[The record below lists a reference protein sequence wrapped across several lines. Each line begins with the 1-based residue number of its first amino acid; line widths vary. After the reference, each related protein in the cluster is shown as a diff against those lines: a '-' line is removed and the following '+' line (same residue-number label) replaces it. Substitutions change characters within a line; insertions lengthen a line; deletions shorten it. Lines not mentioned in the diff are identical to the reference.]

1 MSGFPPSEWVV
12 FRKKR
17 RALDSID
24 RECCLLDGFRAA
36 VSEPRDPIDP
46 ASTDEQVAG
55 RHDQQG
61 LVSLAFGLR
70 AVPESGSALLMSVGL
85 AGLALAGRR
94 GRAEGSSRARH
105 RYQHATV
112 R

>member
-1 MSGFPPSEWVV
+1 VV

-24 RECCLLDGFRAA
+24 RECCLLAAFRAA
-36 VSEPRDPIDP
+36 VSEPRDPSDP

-55 RHDQQG
+55 RHEQESRI
-61 LVSLAFGLR
+61 SLGFGLR
-70 AVPESGSALLMSVGL
+70 AVPEPGSALLISVGL

-94 GRAEGSSRARH
+94 GGAAGSSRARH